1 MNRQQKVEVVEYLQ
15 DNFSKSAASFLVGVQ
30 GLDVNKIQ
38 NLRRALRENGGKLK
52 IAKARLLR
60 LAISNVREGHDL
72 LPFCKEQ
79 IGIVFTSEE
88 PPVIAKVLHD
98 FSQKNA
104 ALNIVACCLDADVL
118 DAGSV
123 VRMAS
128 LPSKD
133 LLRAQLCGTLNMPI
147 VNLVQVLNML
157 TLRLLFVLKQI
168 GDQKQS

>member
-1 MNRQQKVEVVEYLQ
+1 MNRQQKVEVVDYLQ
-15 DNFSKSAASFLVGVQ
+15 GNFSKSAASFLVNVQ
-30 GLDVNKIQ
+30 KLNVKQMED
-38 NLRRALRENGGKLK
+38 LRRELRQNGGKLK

-60 LAISNVREGHDL
+60 LAIGNVQKGHDL

-88 PPVIAKVLHD
+88 PPVIAKVLHE
-98 FSQKNA
+98 FSKKNA

-133 LLRAQLCGTLNMPI
+133 VLRAQLCGTLNMPI